1 MKERMQSASG
11 FSLLEALIAIILTGI
26 MINGILLAWTFTETQ
41 QRSLEDYWLTRSGL
55 DMAYETTA
63 RTIRDLGHPTITI
76 ETNGINFV
84 GTDTNTWRFYRDTVT
99 NNYIRTKTTPGLVVT
114 TDILLSGNCNGA
126 TFTYTTAT
134 RIATI
139 TLGVTKPVSWMGTDN
154 LILDGSVFLRNP

>member
-1 MKERMQSASG
+1 MKKWIQSASG

-76 ETNGINFV
+76 EANGINFV
-84 GTDTNTWRFYRDTVT
+84 GTDGNTWRFYRDTGT
-99 NNYIRTKTTPGLVVT
+99 SNYIRTKTAGVVVT
-114 TDILLSGNCNGA
+114 TRLSPTLPPLVLL
-126 TFTYTTAT
+126 
-134 RIATI
+134 
-139 TLGVTKPVSWMGTDN
+139 L
-154 LILDGSVFLRNP
+154 LRWE